1 MSSTGRTRSRG
12 ATVLRFVAFDMDGT
26 LVDCESSWASVHA
39 FFGERNDE
47 GLRLF
52 NTNQIDDVE
61 FMRSDIRIWWKH
73 RPELTIDELE
83 EILDEVPLMPGA
95 ETLVHGLH
103 ARGVR
108 TAIISGGIDLL
119 ARRIA
124 DELGIDIA
132 LANGF
137 RVDANGRLTGEGI
150 VRVPIH
156 EKEKVL
162 EMLQGQLGIDPSET
176 AAVGNSE
183 IDVGMFRRSRV
194 GVAFRP
200 EDEEVRRGATTV
212 VEESDL
218 AKVLDVLSEF
228 PGGLPLEAPAAGKP
242 FT

>member
-1 MSSTGRTRSRG
+1 
-12 ATVLRFVAFDMDGT
+12 VLRFVAFDMDGT

-39 FFGERNDE
+39 FFGDRNDE
-47 GLRLF
+47 GLRAF
-52 NTNQIDDVE
+52 NTNQIDDLE
-61 FMRSDIRIWWKH
+61 FMRSDIRIWWKY
-73 RPELTIDELE
+73 RPQLTVDELE

-95 ETLVHGLH
+95 ETLIHGLH

-124 DELGIDIA
+124 QELGIDIA

-137 RVDANGRLTGEGI
+137 HVDGDGRLTGEGI

-156 EKEKVL
+156 GKEQVL
-162 EMLQGQLGIDPSET
+162 AMLQGQFGLTPDET
-176 AAVGNSE
+176 ASVGNSE

-200 EDEEVRRGATTV
+200 EDDAVRAGATAV

-218 AKVLDVLSEF
+218 SRVLDVLAEF
-228 PGGLPLEAPAAGKP
+228 PGGFPHEAPAAGKP